1 MGATNLILNYLNTSK
16 YGWQIVKILTT
27 LSTEEQNRFKKETL
41 LQITLALKNHLFA
54 KQKSLKN
61 IWG

>member
-54 KQKSLKN
+54 K
-61 IWG
+61 